1 MAYDYTVLAGTQGAY
16 NHHKMDRLI
25 EIADRWRLPTVF
37 FCEGGGGR
45 PGDTE
50 GGGFIRGFELWGA
63 DVGASRRWSA
73 SPPAAV
79 SPATPRCW
87 AAAT

>member
-16 NHHKMDRLI
+16 NHRKMDRLI
-25 EIADRWRLPTVF
+25 EAAERWRLPTVF

-50 GGGFIRGFELWGA
+50 GGGYVRALNFGLGC
-63 DVGASRRWSA
+63 
-73 SPPAAV
+73 PPW
-79 SPATPRCW
+79 RL
-87 AAAT
+87 